1 MVRYRFLRSAA
12 LALGVYGVLGLFIA
26 SAMLVV
32 SISTFSQ
39 VEGLQ
44 RRLESE
50 RLSLV
55 QSIRT
60 VSGTLRDTAG
70 ATVNFQQ
77 SINDA
82 RGAADRAS
90 KLANDSAGTFRDLGT
105 RVAAITVL
113 GFQPLAG
120 LSPEF
125 NNSADQ
131 LQQLAISMG
140 TTRDALA
147 QNGQD
152 VRRVGSDLSQLQ
164 TELEAVAATL
174 SQPGALGMETQSLLP
189 FEIAFY
195 GMCLLVLLQSAFSI
209 VAAIMLYRLQLAL
222 GPTDALFPF
231 ARSSGGAL
239 ARPEEAGLGG
249 SPDSGRRPTERSAT
263 HERMNA

>member
-1 MVRYRFLRSAA
+1 
-12 LALGVYGVLGLFIA
+12 
-26 SAMLVV
+26 MLVV
-32 SISTFSQ
+32 GISTFGQ
-39 VEGLQ
+39 VAGLQ
-44 RRLESE
+44 RTLESE

-60 VSGTLRDTAG
+60 VSATLRDTAG

-77 SINDA
+77 SISDA

-105 RVAAITVL
+105 RVAAVTVL

-125 NNSADQ
+125 DNMANQ

-147 QNGQD
+147 QNGND
-152 VRRVGSDLSQLQ
+152 VQRVGGDLNQLQ

-174 SQPGALGMETQSLLP
+174 SQPGALEMETQSLLP

-195 GMCLLVLLQSAFSI
+195 GMCLLVVLQSAFSI
-209 VAAIMLYRLQLAL
+209 MAAVALFRLQRAL
-222 GPTDALFPF
+222 GTEAALFPNV
-231 ARSSGGAL
+231 
-239 ARPEEAGLGG
+239 
-249 SPDSGRRPTERSAT
+249 RRATTIASIERDRLRVS
-263 HERMNA
+263 